1 MRIFFSLMKFRGFI
15 NGLEMR
21 KSVPVKLA
29 EDAALVGVNGGKVG
43 SV

>member
-1 MRIFFSLMKFRGFI
+1 MGFFFSLIKFRGFI
-15 NGLEMR
+15 NGLQVR

-29 EDAALVGVNGGKVG
+29 EDTALVGVNSGKVG